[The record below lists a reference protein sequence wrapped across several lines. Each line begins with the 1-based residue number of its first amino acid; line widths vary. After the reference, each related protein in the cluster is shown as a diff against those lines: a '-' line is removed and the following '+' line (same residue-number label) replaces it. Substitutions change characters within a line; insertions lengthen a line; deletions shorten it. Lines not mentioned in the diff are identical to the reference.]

1 MHLIRRFAAAAGAAL
16 ALTSAVAASA
26 QPIGVG
32 HLTSARFL
40 VATHVPPVLRGK
52 LLSPDTC
59 HRARFVQSPAT
70 IFPPI
75 YIAQTYRFRP
85 GPCGMIVT
93 WQDARIPIPPRAPYV
108 TVNATNGSRRVPVR

>member
-1 MHLIRRFAAAAGAAL
+1 MHGIHRFAAAAGAAL
-16 ALTSAVAASA
+16 VLTSALAATA

-32 HLTSARFL
+32 RMTAARFL
-40 VATHVPPVLRGK
+40 VATHVPPVLQGR

-59 HRARFVQSPAT
+59 HRVRFVQSPAT

-75 YIAQTYRFRP
+75 YIAQTYRFRR
-85 GPCGMIVT
+85 GPCGMVVS
-93 WQDARIPIPPRAPYV
+93 WQPARIPIPPRARYV

>member
-1 MHLIRRFAAAAGAAL
+1 MHVIHRFAAAAGAAVVL
-16 ALTSAVAASA
+16 LSAVAATA

-32 HLTSARFL
+32 RTTAARFL
-40 VATHVPPVLRGK
+40 IATHVPPVLRGK

-59 HRARFVQSPAT
+59 HRVRFVQSPAT

-85 GPCGMIVT
+85 GPCGMVVS
-93 WQDARIPIPPRAPYV
+93 WQDASIQIPPRAPYV
-108 TVNATNGSRRVPVR
+108 TVNATNGTRRVPVR